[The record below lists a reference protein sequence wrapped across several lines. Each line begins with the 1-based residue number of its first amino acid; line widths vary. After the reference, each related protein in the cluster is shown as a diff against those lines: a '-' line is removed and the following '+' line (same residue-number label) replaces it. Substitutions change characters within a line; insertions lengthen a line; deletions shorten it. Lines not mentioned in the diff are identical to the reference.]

1 MRPVVRAFREYRD
14 NGGKQVPAG
23 LQLLL
28 TALTIPVCTAE
39 CERGFSQMNLIVS
52 PTRNQ
57 LAVAT
62 VSSLLFAKLVG
73 PPLKEFKP
81 SPYVSSWLA
90 MGKHDADDTNSM
102 ARDADAVVDGSYKCV
117 WKFL

>member
-1 MRPVVRAFREYRD
+1 
-14 NGGKQVPAG
+14 
-23 LQLLL
+23 
-28 TALTIPVCTAE
+28 
-39 CERGFSQMNLIVS
+39 MNLIVS

-81 SPYVSSWLA
+81 NPYVSSWLA
-90 MGKHDADDTNSM
+90 MGKHDADDTNSK

-117 WKFL
+117 WKLL